1 MPLQEVI
8 AKLPKLILEYQEKK
22 QKAFSIDSSIDS
34 AEKTRLTED
43 ELGVLDNLTSEPSAI
58 LILLPENI
66 KKKNAQQR
74 RKFAIKRLGLVEEAK
89 EQDFFT
95 DISPDVEG
103 YLHSYG
109 KLEGHEHFETYDLLI
124 ELGTGE
130 LGKGRRMILKLG
142 NNTHVGFDRIYLIDK
157 YELGQQTK
165 YRINIWKDRRLHFT
179 IQDKIHEDLSSALSA
194 IAGQTAKLNQRLD
207 FIDRLS

>member
-1 MPLQEVI
+1 LPLQEVI

-103 YLHSYG
+103 YLH
-109 KLEGHEHFETYDLLI
+109 
-124 ELGTGE
+124 
-130 LGKGRRMILKLG
+130 
-142 NNTHVGFDRIYLIDK
+142 V
-157 YELGQQTK
+157 
-165 YRINIWKDRRLHFT
+165 
-179 IQDKIHEDLSSALSA
+179 
-194 IAGQTAKLNQRLD
+194 
-207 FIDRLS
+207 